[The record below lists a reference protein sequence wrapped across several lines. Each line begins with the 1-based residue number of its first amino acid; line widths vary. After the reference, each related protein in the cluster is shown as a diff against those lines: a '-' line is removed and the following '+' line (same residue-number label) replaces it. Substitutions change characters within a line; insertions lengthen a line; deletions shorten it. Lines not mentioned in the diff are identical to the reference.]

1 MSNDNIDALFHLPSR
16 ELKALSFSKV
26 DKTSI
31 ERWTQNL
38 PTGDMG
44 KSTRLLY
51 LAIKEVCELQTT
63 PAIRMELIEALRPSI
78 HVACK
83 GLKKNY
89 MNQPVILPEEPR
101 KIANLCNA
109 LQSYLAM
116 SYVITACQCSEKMGS
131 LLKKPTTLMSRA
143 IYHALLE
150 YTGILIRNYLLY
162 RPDAQ
167 NFWKH
172 THRLYQLAHKYKLHT
187 LPQVDDEHENGTK
200 SIEQSYMQLLLWGCI
215 KANQLRQ
222 DDIGRLKQHMRTW
235 SGLVKLAA
243 LDKSQDSAFV
253 VDPKMDTPP
262 VYQKFYQ
269 GSYNPACTSL
279 NTSELIKAL
288 EQLSAPLLQKKSG
301 LSPNLIN
308 HLILAW
314 GVFTGR
320 TFMRLESNSELA
332 LCIGLS
338 TTHYYLGNQKPFA
351 EFVYGNNPPKKSG
364 AAAAKFKEGVRRE
377 DKLDVWDESVYGTTK
392 KSQAQVTMESIDY
405 HIRSGGQSMMTFTGS
420 DKEKYQDYKVA
431 VVNMSP
437 AGYCL
442 EWDKNIPH
450 SIKAGEIIGVM
461 EDHHKSWNIG
471 AIRWVRQSKEKS
483 LQIGV
488 ELLSPNAIPYGA
500 RISDSEGKPQ
510 SDFMRV
516 LALPEIKTAGQP
528 SSLLTPAVSFKP
540 GQTILLANDGQEQTI
555 ELQKL
560 ISSSGSYLQFTYK
573 AVKTLATT
581 SSSGKIDFS
590 LDGEVGGGVD
600 NDLDSVWELL

>member
-1 MSNDNIDALFHLPSR
+1 MGDTNIDALFHLPPR
-16 ELKALSFSKV
+16 ELKALTFSRA
-26 DKTSI
+26 DKASI
-31 ERWTQNL
+31 EEWTQNL
-38 PTGDMG
+38 PKADMG
-44 KSTRLLY
+44 KSTRMLY

-63 PAIRMELIEALRPSI
+63 PANRMVLIEALRPSI
-78 HVACK
+78 HLACK

-89 MNQPVILPEEPR
+89 MNQPVILPEQPR
-101 KIANLCNA
+101 KIANLSHA
-109 LQSYLAM
+109 LQSHLAIA
-116 SYVITACQCSEKMGS
+116 YVITACQCSEKMGK
-131 LLKKPTTLMSRA
+131 LLKKPTILLSQA
-143 IYHALLE
+143 IYHAMLE
-150 YTGILIRNYLLY
+150 YTSILIRNYLLY
-162 RPDAQ
+162 RPDAP

-172 THRLYQLAHKYKLHT
+172 IHRLYQLAHKYKLHP
-187 LPQVDDEHENGTK
+187 LPQIDDEHENGTI
-200 SIEQSYMQLLLWGCI
+200 SIDQSYMQLLLWGCI

-222 DDIGRLKQHMRTW
+222 DDINRLKQNMREW
-235 SGLVKLAA
+235 SGQVKLAA
-243 LDKSQDSAFV
+243 LDKTQDSAFV
-253 VDPKMDTPP
+253 IDPKMDTPP

-269 GSYNPACTSL
+269 GRYNTNCTSL
-279 NTSELIKAL
+279 DTGELIRTL

-301 LSPNLIN
+301 LSTNLIN

-320 TFMRLESNSELA
+320 TFMRLEANSQLA

-338 TTHYYLGNQKPFA
+338 TTHYYLGDEKPFG
-351 EFVYGNNPPKKSG
+351 EFVYGGKPPKKAG
-364 AAAAKFKEGVRRE
+364 ASTAKFKEGTRTA

-392 KSQAQVTMESIDY
+392 KSEAQVTMESIDY

-437 AGYCL
+437 GGYCL

-450 SIKAGEIIGVM
+450 TIKAGEIIGVM
-461 EDHHKSWNIG
+461 EDHHNTWNIG

-500 RISDSEGKPQ
+500 RISDSEGNPQ

-528 SSLLTPAVSFKP
+528 CSILTPAVSFKP
-540 GQTILLANDGQEQTI
+540 GQTVLLASNGKEQTV
-555 ELQKL
+555 ELKKL
-560 ISSSGSYLQFTYK
+560 IGSSGSYLQFTYK
-573 AVKTLATT
+573 GVKTLAQPP
-581 SSSGKIDFS
+581 SSGNIDGS
-590 LDGEVGGGVD
+590 IGDGED
-600 NDLDSVWELL
+600 SDLDSVWELL